1 MKVCFP
7 VNKEEGID
15 SKVFGH
21 FGSAP
26 VFILVDTENNSV
38 TTLENKDQHHEHG
51 ACNPMKALNNQKVDA
66 VVVGGIGGGAL
77 SKLKQLKI
85 KVFHAQTPTVRENIA
100 MLKTNSLPE
109 FSMAHTCAGHSHI
122 GGCSHGNLIKSG
134 RGSDQ

>member
-7 VNKEEGID
+7 VNKEEGIN
-15 SKVFGH
+15 SKVYGH

-38 TTLENKDQHHEHG
+38 TTIENKDQHHEHG
-51 ACNPMKALNNQKVDA
+51 ACNPMKALDNQKVDA

-77 SKLKQLKI
+77 SKLNQLKI

-100 MLKTNSLPE
+100 MLKTNNLPE
-109 FSMAHTCAGHSHI
+109 FSMAQTCSGHSHI
-122 GGCSHGNLIKSG
+122 DGCSHGKLIKP
-134 RGSDQ
+134 